1 MGSAAPRSSTLR
13 LFSLFWWWLQQL
25 QLLMEI
31 MTMMSMRNMVGMSLR
46 REKLNQDMQAEV
58 MEEDIVAT
66 AEAIVV
72 VTAEDMVD
80 TVAVTMVK
88 DLLNQDTVMV
98 VIVDVLAHMVDMVVD
113 VDMVVIVEAIAHM
126 VVAME
131 VGMVDM
137 VEVTMERERLDMVA
151 MEGVMGEVMVEVMAE
166 ATL

>member
-25 QLLMEI
+25 QHLMEI

-46 REKLNQDMQAEV
+46 REKLSQDMLAEV

-66 AEAIVV
+66 AEAMVV

-80 TVAVTMVK
+80 MVAVTMVK
-88 DLLNQDTVMV
+88 DLLNQDMAVM
-98 VIVDVLAHMVDMVVD
+98 VDVLFHMVDMVVD

-137 VEVTMERERLDMVA
+137 EEDMVEDTGA
-151 MEGVMGEVMVEVMAE
+151 DLSSKLTPRHLMI
-166 ATL
+166 LLFLHL

>member
-1 MGSAAPRSSTLR
+1 MGA
-13 LFSLFWWWLQQL
+13 
-25 QLLMEI
+25 M
-31 MTMMSMRNMVGMSLR
+31 
-46 REKLNQDMQAEV
+46 
-58 MEEDIVAT
+58 
-66 AEAIVV
+66 VV
-72 VTAEDMVD
+72 VTAEVMVD

-88 DLLNQDTVMV
+88 DLLNQDMAVM
-98 VIVDVLAHMVDMVVD
+98 VDVLFHMVDMVVD

-151 MEGVMGEVMVEVMAE
+151 MEGVMVEVMVEVMAE